1 MSSLMRHT
9 RLLALGIVTV
19 LVLAACAGT
28 ESEVAEDDNT
38 AATTTEETAD
48 EAPETSPDP
57 TPTADETEHDAG
69 HDDAPEGEVAAAD
82 LRTLLNTQLT
92 EHTFFAGAAVVEAL
106 QGNEAGFEAAA
117 AALDE
122 NSVALSESVGLVY
135 GPEAGEAFLGLWRS
149 HIDMFVAYTQATA
162 AGDEAGQQAAVE
174 DLTGYA
180 NDFAVFLNGAN
191 PELPVETVEGLVME
205 HVLTTKDTVDAFA
218 SGDAQAGFTSFRGA
232 MGHMSMIADPLSG
245 AIAAQFPDRFP
256 GETDSAAA
264 DVQKTLNV
272 QLLEHTYLAGAAVN
286 EALKG
291 NTENFEAAAAALDG
305 NSVDLAATVGSVY
318 GEDAEQAFLGL
329 WRSHID
335 MFVAYTQA
343 TAAGDEAGQQA
354 AVEDLQGYATDFAV
368 FLNGATG
375 IDQAAAEDLVGEHV
389 LTLKDAVDSIATGE
403 GNPFIELREA
413 GSHMNMIADPLADA
427 IVTQQGL

>member
-1 MSSLMRHT
+1 MASTTRRMRI
-9 RLLALGIVTV
+9 LALAM
-19 LVLAACAGT
+19 AA
-28 ESEVAEDDNT
+28 
-38 AATTTEETAD
+38 AATLSACGSGNDASNDSAGPDEPAPAATAEPDTGDDTTDSSDDT
-48 EAPETSPDP
+48 
-57 TPTADETEHDAG
+57 DAEPAV
-69 HDDAPEGEVAAAD
+69 DGEVAAED
-82 LRTLLNTQLT
+82 LRALLNTQLS

-106 QGNEAGFEAAA
+106 QGNAEGFEAAA

-122 NSVALSESVGLVY
+122 NSVALSESIGLVY
-135 GPEAGEAFLGLWRS
+135 GDEAGEAFLGLWRA
-149 HIDMFVAYTQATA
+149 HIGMFVDYTQATA

-191 PELPVETVEGLVME
+191 PELPVETVEELVLT
-205 HVLTTKDTVDAFA
+205 HVVTTKDTVDAFA
-218 SGDAQAGFTSFRGA
+218 AGDATTGFSRLREA
-232 MGHMSMIADPLSG
+232 MGHMHMIADPLAGS
-245 AIAAQFPDRFP
+245 IAAQFPDRFP
-256 GETDSAAA
+256 GDTESAAA
-264 DVQKTLNV
+264 DVQTTLNT

-291 NTENFEAAAAALDG
+291 NTDNFEAAAGALDT

-318 GEDAEQAFLGL
+318 GPEAEEAFLGL
-329 WRSHID
+329 WRSHIG

-368 FLNGATG
+368 FLNGATD
-375 IDQAAAEDLVGEHV
+375 IDTDAAEELVGEHV
-389 LTLKDAVDSIATGE
+389 VTLKAAVDSIATGD
-403 GNPFIELREA
+403 GNPFVELRAA
-413 GSHMNMIADPLADA
+413 GSHMHMIADPLADA